1 MTNLTHE
8 VGFKAGISAWPT
20 PLQEGGG
27 GAAAVAAGV
36 EVMLDLEVIPERS
49 LGNEQ
54 WQFVLGMPFHQAVEI
69 LKRQCRVIKSV
80 QVLYSETNPLSVDL
94 ILNLNED
101 GVRLIFDPV
110 VQRLKIIEVYDLNK
124 LKLRYCGVHFSVP
137 SPTVP
142 PLPPSIEQIDSSFGA
157 THPGVFN
164 AEKQIFLLN
173 FRGLSFT
180 FPIQSEFEPRF
191 SRGLGSL
198 PFPAGSSPTVSKMCI
213 YAGNNFN
220 DTRAPALPTL
230 CMHGQTFLETL
241 HVIRVKRKTK
251 GIQLFLVTDE
261 PGPGKLSEIGRR
273 SFERRVYFG
282 DTAQEVLS
290 ALGCPSREFFKAEDK
305 MKIHSP
311 GAYLKS
317 ANSCGSD
324 YFFNYFTLG
333 LDILFDASHRV
344 KKFVLHTNFPGHY
357 DFNIYHRCEF
367 SLPLTLSSKDIRKDQ
382 KDTSL
387 GSCRGAG
394 GAAGD
399 APALTVRPYTK
410 WNQVQEYLST
420 SSSSSPSSRHPV
432 ILNRAS
438 TTNTTN
444 PFGATFCYGV
454 QDIIFEIIQN
464 NYIASVILYRK
475 GEGTPKRAE

>member
-1 MTNLTHE
+1 VE
-8 VGFKAGISAWPT
+8 VF
-20 PLQEGGG
+20 
-27 GAAAVAAGV
+27 AAAIAG
-36 EVMLDLEVIPERS
+36 VMLDLEVIPERS

-54 WQFVLGMPFHQAVEI
+54 WEFILGMPFHQAVDI

-101 GVRLIFDPV
+101 GIRLIFDPV

-124 LKLRYCGVHFSVP
+124 LKLRYCGVHFN
-137 SPTVP
+137 VP
-142 PLPPSIEQIDSSFGA
+142 PPSTPAIPPSIEQIDSSFGA
-157 THPGVFN
+157 THPGLFN

-191 SRGLGSL
+191 ARGLGSL
-198 PFPAGSSPTVSKMCI
+198 PFPPGSSPTVSKMCI

-220 DTRAPALPTL
+220 DTRAPPLPTL

-261 PGPGKLSEIGRR
+261 PGPGKLSEVGRR
-273 SFERRVYFG
+273 SFQRRVFFG
-282 DTAQEVLS
+282 DSVQVVLS
-290 ALGCPSREFFKAEDK
+290 ALGSPSREFFKAEDK

-317 ANSCGSD
+317 AISCGSD
-324 YFFNYFTLG
+324 YFFNYFSLG

-367 SLPLTLSSKDIRKDQ
+367 SLPISSACSVSKKGPKEGTKEMTKNFANLGITENMASSSGT
-382 KDTSL
+382 TSAT
-387 GSCRGAG
+387 SP
-394 GAAGD
+394 
-399 APALTVRPYTK
+399 PALTVTPYTK
-410 WNQVQEYLST
+410 WNQVQEYLCST
-420 SSSSSPSSRHPV
+420 SSSTSSSRQPV

-464 NYIASVILYRK
+464 NYIASVILYREEKRQGK
-475 GEGTPKRAE
+475 GE